1 MSWVKNRE
9 EFKQAVLSATRA
21 ISHNSNLESTS
32 QTSSRPPSLSHISLQ
47 NPPRSSSQ
55 INSWRG
61 EADFQAFW
69 HLYHKE
75 NPSLKMPKIAR
86 DFFAELELS
95 RVEMIGGEAFPGA
108 KTNLSLFLNA
118 EAKKNIDNKI
128 PSINPLASNLWLKK
142 LNGDEL
148 QEDSKNIVNAFLSA
162 APKNID
168 KLGKRLI
175 KAQKSQEDFQL
186 IALELMKDLDLMH
199 EPQTN
204 SDEESLGDESISEEQ
219 QAQDQDQDQE
229 EFEQTSEEQI
239 IEAQTEGIADE
250 ETDLIEEAQAPIDS
264 TSIDEEIDLT
274 RNFNEDLDQT
284 AYEDYQIFTSQF
296 DEIIN
301 AIDLATPEETQ
312 RLRIQ
317 LDQLISPYQ
326 TTIGKLANRLQRL
339 LQAQQNRS
347 WNYNL
352 EEGLLDTA
360 QLHRVITRPG
370 DPLSFKQESE
380 SKFKDTVVSLLID
393 SSGSMRGRSMT
404 LAAICGD
411 IIGSTLERCY
421 VKTELLGFTTKH
433 WKGGD
438 ARKAW
443 VNQGSPSNPGR
454 LNDLRHIIFKS
465 ADDNF
470 RKARKS
476 FGIMLRE
483 GLLKE
488 NVDGEALAW
497 AHQRLSKRNEERKI
511 LIVISDGA
519 PVDDSTLS
527 TNHSNFLDN
536 HLRQIIN
543 MIQTQSNV
551 ELLAIGIGHDVTK
564 YYEKSITINRADEL
578 AEALLDKLT
587 ELFND

>member
-9 EFKQAVLSATRA
+9 EFKQAVLATAKA
-21 ISHNSNLESTS
+21 ISGQSDLNSSS
-32 QTSSRPPSLSHISLQ
+32 QASSRPPSQSEIALHY
-47 NPPRSSSQ
+47 PPRSSSHVD
-55 INSWRG
+55 SWRG
-61 EADFQAFW
+61 ESDFQIFW
-69 HLYHKE
+69 HTHHKE
-75 NPSLKMPKIAR
+75 YPTLKMPKNAR
-86 DFFAELELS
+86 DFFMELELS
-95 RVEMIGGEAFPGA
+95 RVEILGGDAFPGA
-108 KTNLSLFLNA
+108 KKNLNA
-118 EAKKNIDNKI
+118 YLETQAKKGMDNKI
-128 PSINPLASNLWLKK
+128 PAFNPLAANLWLKK
-142 LNGDEL
+142 LNGETL
-148 QEDSKNIVNAFLSA
+148 SKESESTVNAFLASIPVKIDNA
-162 APKNID
+162 GLKLLAVKN
-168 KLGKRLI
+168 
-175 KAQKSQEDFQL
+175 SQQDFQS

-199 EPQTN
+199 EPETQGDN
-204 SDEESLGDESISEEQ
+204 ESQQDEPSPEEEQ
-219 QAQDQDQDQE
+219 NADSQHEDPDQNNDDQV
-229 EFEQTSEEQI
+229 
-239 IEAQTEGIADE
+239 IEAQAEGQEDE
-250 ETDLIEEAQAPIDS
+250 QNDMLEESQVPIDS

-274 RNFNEDLDQT
+274 RNFREDLDST
-284 AYEDYQIFTSQF
+284 AHEDYRIFTTQF
-296 DEIIN
+296 DEIIH
-301 AIDLATPEETQ
+301 AIELATPEEAN
-312 RLRIQ
+312 RLRLQ
-317 LDQLISPYQ
+317 LDQLIAPHQ

-347 WNYNL
+347 WNFNL

-360 QLHRVITRPG
+360 QLHRVITKPG
-370 DPLSFKQESE
+370 DSLSFKQESE
-380 SKFKDTVVSLLID
+380 SKFKDTVVSLLVD

-438 ARKAW
+438 SRKAW

-465 ADDNF
+465 ADDSF

-497 AHQRLSKRNEERKI
+497 AHQRLIKRNEERKI

-527 TNHSNFLDN
+527 TNHSLFLDN
-536 HLRQIIN
+536 HLRQIISS
-543 MIQTQSNV
+543 IETQSNV

-564 YYEKSITINRADEL
+564 YYEKSITINRAEEL
-578 AEALLDKLT
+578 AEALLEKLT
-587 ELFND
+587 DLFND

>member
-9 EFKQAVLSATRA
+9 EFKQAALSTARA
-21 ISHNSNLESTS
+21 VSKNSDLESTS
-32 QTSSRPPSLSHISLQ
+32 QASSRPPSSLQISLQ
-47 NPPRSSSQ
+47 YPPRSSSQ
-55 INSWRG
+55 VDAWRG

-69 HLYHKE
+69 QAFHKE
-75 NPSLKMPKIAR
+75 HASLKMPKIAR
-86 DFFAELELS
+86 DFFTELELC
-95 RVEMIGGEAFPGA
+95 RVEMIGGKKFPGA
-108 KTNLSLFLNA
+108 KINLNA
-118 EAKKNIDNKI
+118 YLNTQAKKGIDNKV
-128 PSINPLASNLWLKK
+128 PPFNPLAANLWLKE
-142 LNGDEL
+142 LNGESL
-148 QEDSKNIVNAFLSA
+148 AEDSKNTVNAFLSSI
-162 APKNID
+162 PININ
-168 KLGKRLI
+168 KVGKELI
-175 KAQKSQEDFQL
+175 EAQNSQEDFQS
-186 IALELMKDLDLMH
+186 IALDLMKDLDLMH
-199 EPQTN
+199 EPATQDDQESFEDQPSQENTQDSESQQPQTEEDVEEQTIE
-204 SDEESLGDESISEEQ
+204 SQAEGTADEESEMLEEV
-219 QAQDQDQDQE
+219 QA
-229 EFEQTSEEQI
+229 S
-239 IEAQTEGIADE
+239 
-250 ETDLIEEAQAPIDS
+250 IDS
-264 TSIDEEIDLT
+264 MSIDEEIDLT
-274 RNFNEDLDQT
+274 RNYNEDLDQT
-284 AYEDYQIFTSQF
+284 NYEDYKIFTSQF
-296 DEIIN
+296 DEVIN
-301 AIDLATPEETQ
+301 AIELATPEESQ
-312 RLRIQ
+312 RLRLQ
-317 LDQLISPYQ
+317 LDQLIAPHQ
-326 TTIGKLANRLQRL
+326 TTTGKLANRLQRL

-433 WKGGD
+433 WKGGES
-438 ARKAW
+438 RKAW

-465 ADDNF
+465 AEDNF

-511 LIVISDGA
+511 LMVISDGA

-536 HLRQIIN
+536 HLRQIIHT
-543 MIQTQSNV
+543 IETQSNV

-564 YYEKSITINRADEL
+564 YYDKSITINRAEEL

>member
-86 DFFAELELS
+86 DFFSELELS

-148 QEDSKNIVNAFLSA
+148 HEDSKNIVNAFLSA

-204 SDEESLGDESISEEQ
+204 SDEESLGDESVSEEQ

-284 AYEDYQIFTSQF
+284 AYDDYQIFTSQF

-443 VNQGSPSNPGR
+443 VNQGSPSYPGR

>member
-9 EFKQAVLSATRA
+9 EFKQAALSTARA
-21 ISHNSNLESTS
+21 VSKNSDLESTS
-32 QTSSRPPSLSHISLQ
+32 QASSRPPSSLQISLQ
-47 NPPRSSSQ
+47 YPPRSSSQ
-55 INSWRG
+55 VDAWRG
-61 EADFQAFW
+61 EVDFQAFW
-69 HLYHKE
+69 QAFHKE
-75 NPSLKMPKIAR
+75 HASLKMPKIAR
-86 DFFAELELS
+86 DFFTELELC
-95 RVEMIGGEAFPGA
+95 RVEMIGGKKFPGA
-108 KTNLSLFLNA
+108 KINLNA
-118 EAKKNIDNKI
+118 YLNTQAKKGIDNKV
-128 PSINPLASNLWLKK
+128 PPFNPLAANLWLKE
-142 LNGDEL
+142 LNGESL
-148 QEDSKNIVNAFLSA
+148 AEDSKNTVNAFLSSI
-162 APKNID
+162 PININKVGK
-168 KLGKRLI
+168 KLI
-175 KAQKSQEDFQL
+175 EAQNSQEDFQS
-186 IALELMKDLDLMH
+186 IALDLMKDLDLMH
-199 EPQTN
+199 EPATQGDQESFEDQPSQENAQDSESQQSQTEEDVEEQTIE
-204 SDEESLGDESISEEQ
+204 SQAEGTADEESEMLEEV
-219 QAQDQDQDQE
+219 QA
-229 EFEQTSEEQI
+229 S
-239 IEAQTEGIADE
+239 
-250 ETDLIEEAQAPIDS
+250 IDS
-264 TSIDEEIDLT
+264 MSIDEEIDLT
-274 RNFNEDLDQT
+274 RNYNEDLDQT
-284 AYEDYQIFTSQF
+284 NYEDYKIFTSQF
-296 DEIIN
+296 DEVIN
-301 AIDLATPEETQ
+301 AIELATPEESQ
-312 RLRIQ
+312 RLRLQ
-317 LDQLISPYQ
+317 LDQLIAPHQ

-433 WKGGD
+433 WKGGES
-438 ARKAW
+438 RKAW

-465 ADDNF
+465 AEDNF

-536 HLRQIIN
+536 HLRQIIHT
-543 MIQTQSNV
+543 IETQSNV

-564 YYEKSITINRADEL
+564 YYDKSITINRAEEL

>member
-9 EFKQAVLSATRA
+9 EFKQAALSTARA
-21 ISHNSNLESTS
+21 VSKNSDLESTS
-32 QTSSRPPSLSHISLQ
+32 QASSRPPSSLQISLQ
-47 NPPRSSSQ
+47 YPPRSSSQ
-55 INSWRG
+55 VDAWRG

-69 HLYHKE
+69 QAFHKE
-75 NPSLKMPKIAR
+75 HASLKMPKIAR
-86 DFFAELELS
+86 DFFTELELC
-95 RVEMIGGEAFPGA
+95 RVEMIGGKKFPGA
-108 KTNLSLFLNA
+108 KINLNA
-118 EAKKNIDNKI
+118 YLNTQAKKGIDNKV
-128 PSINPLASNLWLKK
+128 PPFNPLAANLWLKE
-142 LNGDEL
+142 LNGESL
-148 QEDSKNIVNAFLSA
+148 AEDSKNTVNAFLSSI
-162 APKNID
+162 PISINKV
-168 KLGKRLI
+168 GKELI
-175 KAQKSQEDFQL
+175 EAQNSQEDFQS
-186 IALELMKDLDLMH
+186 IALDLMKDLDLMH
-199 EPQTN
+199 EPATQGDQESFEDQPSQENAQDSESQQPQTEEDVEEQTIE
-204 SDEESLGDESISEEQ
+204 SQAEGTADEESEMLEEV
-219 QAQDQDQDQE
+219 QA
-229 EFEQTSEEQI
+229 S
-239 IEAQTEGIADE
+239 
-250 ETDLIEEAQAPIDS
+250 IDS
-264 TSIDEEIDLT
+264 MSIDEEIDLT
-274 RNFNEDLDQT
+274 RNYNEDLDQT
-284 AYEDYQIFTSQF
+284 NYEDYKIFTSQF
-296 DEIIN
+296 DEVVN
-301 AIDLATPEETQ
+301 AIELATPEESQ
-312 RLRIQ
+312 RLRLQ
-317 LDQLISPYQ
+317 LDQLIAPHQ

-360 QLHRVITRPG
+360 QLHRVISRPG

-433 WKGGD
+433 WKGGES
-438 ARKAW
+438 RKAW

-465 ADDNF
+465 AEDNF

-536 HLRQIIN
+536 HLRQIIHT
-543 MIQTQSNV
+543 IETQSNV

-564 YYEKSITINRADEL
+564 YYDKSITINRAEEL

>member
-9 EFKQAVLSATRA
+9 EFKQAALSTARA
-21 ISHNSNLESTS
+21 VSKNSDLESTS
-32 QTSSRPPSLSHISLQ
+32 QASSRPPSSLQISLQ
-47 NPPRSSSQ
+47 YPPRSSSQ
-55 INSWRG
+55 VDAWRG
-61 EADFQAFW
+61 EGDFQAFW
-69 HLYHKE
+69 QAFHKE
-75 NPSLKMPKIAR
+75 HASLKMPKVAR
-86 DFFAELELS
+86 DFFTELELC
-95 RVEMIGGEAFPGA
+95 RVEMIGGKKFPGA
-108 KTNLSLFLNA
+108 KINLNA
-118 EAKKNIDNKI
+118 YLNTQAKKGIDNKV
-128 PSINPLASNLWLKK
+128 PPFNPLAANLWLKE
-142 LNGDEL
+142 LNGESL
-148 QEDSKNIVNAFLSA
+148 AEDSKNTVNAFLSSI
-162 APKNID
+162 PININ
-168 KLGKRLI
+168 KVGKELI
-175 KAQKSQEDFQL
+175 EAQNSQEDFQS
-186 IALELMKDLDLMH
+186 IALDLMKDLDLMH
-199 EPQTN
+199 EPATQGDQESSEDQPSQENAQDSESQQPQTEEDVEEQTIE
-204 SDEESLGDESISEEQ
+204 SQAEGTADEESEILEEV
-219 QAQDQDQDQE
+219 QA
-229 EFEQTSEEQI
+229 S
-239 IEAQTEGIADE
+239 
-250 ETDLIEEAQAPIDS
+250 IDS
-264 TSIDEEIDLT
+264 MSIDEEIDLT
-274 RNFNEDLDQT
+274 RNYNEDLDQT
-284 AYEDYQIFTSQF
+284 NYEDYKIFTSQF
-296 DEIIN
+296 DEVIN
-301 AIDLATPEETQ
+301 AIELATPEESQ
-312 RLRIQ
+312 RLRLQ
-317 LDQLISPYQ
+317 LDQLIAPHQ

-380 SKFKDTVVSLLID
+380 SKFKDSVVSLLID

-433 WKGGD
+433 WKGGES
-438 ARKAW
+438 RKAW

-465 ADDNF
+465 AEDNF

-536 HLRQIIN
+536 HLRQIIHT
-543 MIQTQSNV
+543 IETQSNV

-564 YYEKSITINRADEL
+564 YYDKSITINRAEEL

>member
-9 EFKQAVLSATRA
+9 EFKQAALSTAKA
-21 ISHNSNLESTS
+21 VSKNSDLESTS
-32 QTSSRPPSLSHISLQ
+32 QASSRPPSSLQISLQ
-47 NPPRSSSQ
+47 YPPRSSSQ
-55 INSWRG
+55 VDAWRG

-69 HLYHKE
+69 QAFHKE
-75 NPSLKMPKIAR
+75 HASLKMPKIAR
-86 DFFAELELS
+86 DFFTELELC
-95 RVEMIGGEAFPGA
+95 RVEMIGGEKFPGA
-108 KTNLSLFLNA
+108 KINLNA
-118 EAKKNIDNKI
+118 YLNTQAKKGIDNKV
-128 PSINPLASNLWLKK
+128 PPFNPLAANLWLKE
-142 LNGDEL
+142 LNGESL
-148 QEDSKNIVNAFLSA
+148 AEDSKNTVNAFLSSI
-162 APKNID
+162 PININ
-168 KLGKRLI
+168 KVGKELI
-175 KAQKSQEDFQL
+175 EAQNSQEDFQS
-186 IALELMKDLDLMH
+186 IALDLMKDLDLMH
-199 EPQTN
+199 EPATQGDQESFEDQPSQENAQDSESQQPQTEEDVEEQTIE
-204 SDEESLGDESISEEQ
+204 SQAEGTADEESEMLEEV
-219 QAQDQDQDQE
+219 QA
-229 EFEQTSEEQI
+229 S
-239 IEAQTEGIADE
+239 
-250 ETDLIEEAQAPIDS
+250 IDS
-264 TSIDEEIDLT
+264 MSIDEEIDLT
-274 RNFNEDLDQT
+274 RNYNEDLDQT
-284 AYEDYQIFTSQF
+284 NYEDYKIFTSQF
-296 DEIIN
+296 DEVVN
-301 AIDLATPEETQ
+301 AIELATPEESQ
-312 RLRIQ
+312 RLRLQ
-317 LDQLISPYQ
+317 LDQLIAPHQ

-433 WKGGD
+433 WKGGES
-438 ARKAW
+438 RKAW
-443 VNQGSPSNPGR
+443 VNQGSPSSPGR

-465 ADDNF
+465 AEDNF

-536 HLRQIIN
+536 HLRQIIHT
-543 MIQTQSNV
+543 IETQSNV

-564 YYEKSITINRADEL
+564 YYDKSITINRAEEL

>member
-9 EFKQAVLSATRA
+9 EFKQAALSTARA
-21 ISHNSNLESTS
+21 VSKNSDLESTS
-32 QTSSRPPSLSHISLQ
+32 QASSRPPSSLQISLQ
-47 NPPRSSSQ
+47 YPPRSSSQ
-55 INSWRG
+55 VDAWRG

-69 HLYHKE
+69 QAFHKE
-75 NPSLKMPKIAR
+75 HASLKMPKIAR
-86 DFFAELELS
+86 DFFTELELC
-95 RVEMIGGEAFPGA
+95 RVEMIGGKKFPGA
-108 KTNLSLFLNA
+108 KINLNA
-118 EAKKNIDNKI
+118 YLNTQAKKGIDNKV
-128 PSINPLASNLWLKK
+128 PPFNPLAANLWLKE
-142 LNGDEL
+142 LNGESL
-148 QEDSKNIVNAFLSA
+148 AEDSKNTVNAFLSSI
-162 APKNID
+162 PININ
-168 KLGKRLI
+168 KVGKELI
-175 KAQKSQEDFQL
+175 EAQNSQEDFQS
-186 IALELMKDLDLMH
+186 IALDLMKDLDLMH
-199 EPQTN
+199 EPATQGDQESFEDQPSQENAQDSESQQSQT
-204 SDEESLGDESISEEQ
+204 EEDVEEQTIESQAEGTADDESEMLEEV
-219 QAQDQDQDQE
+219 QA
-229 EFEQTSEEQI
+229 S
-239 IEAQTEGIADE
+239 
-250 ETDLIEEAQAPIDS
+250 IDS
-264 TSIDEEIDLT
+264 MSIDEEIDLT
-274 RNFNEDLDQT
+274 RNYNEDLDQT
-284 AYEDYQIFTSQF
+284 NYEDYKIFTSQF
-296 DEIIN
+296 DEVVN
-301 AIDLATPEETQ
+301 AIELATPEESQ
-312 RLRIQ
+312 RLRLQ
-317 LDQLISPYQ
+317 LDQLIAPHQ

-433 WKGGD
+433 WKGGES
-438 ARKAW
+438 RKAW

-465 ADDNF
+465 AEDNF

-536 HLRQIIN
+536 HLRQIIHT
-543 MIQTQSNV
+543 IETQSNV

-564 YYEKSITINRADEL
+564 YYDKSITINRAEEL

>member
-9 EFKQAVLSATRA
+9 EFKQAALSTARA
-21 ISHNSNLESTS
+21 VSKNSDLESTS
-32 QTSSRPPSLSHISLQ
+32 QASSRPPSSLQISLQ
-47 NPPRSSSQ
+47 YPPRSSSQ
-55 INSWRG
+55 VDAWRG
-61 EADFQAFW
+61 EVDFQAFW
-69 HLYHKE
+69 QAFHKE
-75 NPSLKMPKIAR
+75 HASLKMPKIAR
-86 DFFAELELS
+86 DFFTELELC
-95 RVEMIGGEAFPGA
+95 RVEMIGGKKFPGA
-108 KTNLSLFLNA
+108 KINLNA
-118 EAKKNIDNKI
+118 YLNTQAKKGIDNKV
-128 PSINPLASNLWLKK
+128 PPFNPLAANLWLKE
-142 LNGDEL
+142 LNGESL
-148 QEDSKNIVNAFLSA
+148 AEDSKNTVNAFLSSI
-162 APKNID
+162 PININ
-168 KLGKRLI
+168 KVGKELI
-175 KAQKSQEDFQL
+175 EAQNSQEDFQS
-186 IALELMKDLDLMH
+186 IALDLMKDLDLMH
-199 EPQTN
+199 EPATQGDQESFEDQPSQENAQDSESQQPQTEEDVEEQTIE
-204 SDEESLGDESISEEQ
+204 SQAEGTADEESEMLEEV
-219 QAQDQDQDQE
+219 QA
-229 EFEQTSEEQI
+229 S
-239 IEAQTEGIADE
+239 
-250 ETDLIEEAQAPIDS
+250 IDS
-264 TSIDEEIDLT
+264 MSIDEEIDLT
-274 RNFNEDLDQT
+274 RNYNEDLDQT
-284 AYEDYQIFTSQF
+284 NCEDYKIFTSQF
-296 DEIIN
+296 DEVIN
-301 AIDLATPEETQ
+301 AIELATPEESQ
-312 RLRIQ
+312 RLRLQ
-317 LDQLISPYQ
+317 LDQLIAPHQ

-433 WKGGD
+433 WKGGES
-438 ARKAW
+438 RKAW

-465 ADDNF
+465 AEDNF

-536 HLRQIIN
+536 HLRQIIHT
-543 MIQTQSNV
+543 IETQSNV

-564 YYEKSITINRADEL
+564 YYDKSITINRAEEL

>member
-9 EFKQAVLSATRA
+9 EFKQAVLSTARA
-21 ISHNSNLESTS
+21 VSKNPGLESAAQS
-32 QTSSRPPSLSHISLQ
+32 SSRPPSLSQISLQ
-47 NPPRSSSQ
+47 YPPRSSSEVDA
-55 INSWRG
+55 WRG
-61 EADFQAFW
+61 EGDFQAFW
-69 HLYHKE
+69 QTYHKE
-75 NPSLKMPKIAR
+75 YSSLKMPKIAR
-86 DFFAELELS
+86 DFFAELELC
-95 RVEMIGGEAFPGA
+95 RVEMVGGRKFPGA
-108 KTNLSLFLNA
+108 KINLNA
-118 EAKKNIDNKI
+118 YLNTLAKKAINNKV
-128 PSINPLASNLWLKK
+128 PAFNPLAANLWLKQ
-142 LNGDEL
+142 LNGEKLDI
-148 QEDSKNIVNAFLSA
+148 DSKNTVNAFLSSI
-162 APKNID
+162 PITID
-168 KLGKRLI
+168 NVGKELI
-175 KAQKSQEDFQL
+175 KAQDSQEDFQSIVL
-186 IALELMKDLDLMH
+186 GLMKDLDLMH
-199 EPQTN
+199 EPETKGE
-204 SDEESLGDESISEEQ
+204 EESRDKDPAPENPQDSNDQQPETEEDTQ
-219 QAQDQDQDQE
+219 
-229 EFEQTSEEQI
+229 EQI
-239 IEAQTEGIADE
+239 IESKAEGDADE
-250 ETDLIEEAQAPIDS
+250 DTDIHEEAQAPIDS
-264 TSIDEEIDLT
+264 ISIDEEIDLT
-274 RNFNEDLDQT
+274 RNFNEDLDQ
-284 AYEDYQIFTSQF
+284 ASYEDYKIFTSQF
-296 DEIIN
+296 DEVIN
-301 AIDLATPEETQ
+301 AIELATPEESQ
-312 RLRIQ
+312 RLRFQ
-317 LDQLISPYQ
+317 LDQLIAPHQ

-393 SSGSMRGRSMT
+393 SSGSMRGRSMS

-438 ARKAW
+438 SRKAW
-443 VNQGSPSNPGR
+443 VNQGSPLNPGR

-488 NVDGEALAW
+488 NLDGEALAW

-543 MIQTQSNV
+543 TIETQSNV

-564 YYEKSITINRADEL
+564 YYSKSITINRAEEL

>member
-32 QTSSRPPSLSHISLQ
+32 QASSRPPSLSHISLQ

>member
-1 MSWVKNRE
+1 MSWIKNRE
-9 EFKQAVLSATRA
+9 EFKQAALSTARA
-21 ISHNSNLESTS
+21 VSKIQSLETTS
-32 QTSSRPPSLSHISLQ
+32 QTSSRPPSSSQISLHY
-47 NPPRSSSQ
+47 PPRSSSQ
-55 INSWRG
+55 IDAWRG
-61 EADFQAFW
+61 EGDFQAFW
-69 HLYHKE
+69 HAFHKE
-75 NPSLKMPKIAR
+75 HASLKMPKVAR
-86 DFFAELELS
+86 DFFTELELS
-95 RVEMIGGEAFPGA
+95 RVEMIGCERFPGA
-108 KTNLSLFLNA
+108 KINLNA
-118 EAKKNIDNKI
+118 YLNTQAKKGIDNKV
-128 PSINPLASNLWLKK
+128 PPLNPLAANLWLKQ
-142 LNGDEL
+142 LNGESL
-148 QEDSKNIVNAFLSA
+148 HEDSKNIVNAFLSSI
-162 APKNID
+162 PINID
-168 KLGKRLI
+168 DVGKQLI
-175 KAQKSQEDFQL
+175 KAQNSQEDFQS
-186 IALELMKDLDLMH
+186 IAMGLMKDLDLMH
-199 EPQTN
+199 EQEIKGDQESFEDEPTPENPQD
-204 SDEESLGDESISEEQ
+204 SAEQ
-219 QAQDQDQDQE
+219 QQE
-229 EFEQTSEEQI
+229 TEEDLQEQTIDSMAEG
-239 IEAQTEGIADE
+239 EADKETEMLE
-250 ETDLIEEAQAPIDS
+250 ETQAPIDS
-264 TSIDEEIDLT
+264 MSIDEEIDLT
-274 RNFNEDLDQT
+274 RNFNEELDQT
-284 AYEDYQIFTSQF
+284 SYGDYKIFTTQF
-296 DEIIN
+296 DEVIN
-301 AIDLATPEETQ
+301 AIELATPDESQ
-312 RLRIQ
+312 RLRLQ
-317 LDQLISPYQ
+317 LDQLIAPHQ

-438 ARKAW
+438 SRKAW
-443 VNQGSPSNPGR
+443 VNQGSSLNPGR

-465 ADDNF
+465 ADENF

-497 AHQRLSKRNEERKI
+497 AHQRLNKRKEERKI

-527 TNHSNFLDN
+527 TNHSNFLDD

-543 MIQTQSNV
+543 TIQTQSNV

-564 YYEKSITINRADEL
+564 YYDKSITINRAEEL

>member
-9 EFKQAVLSATRA
+9 EFKQAALSTAKA
-21 ISHNSNLESTS
+21 VSKNSDLESTS
-32 QTSSRPPSLSHISLQ
+32 QASSRPPSSLQISLQ
-47 NPPRSSSQ
+47 YPPRSSSQ
-55 INSWRG
+55 VDAWRG

-69 HLYHKE
+69 QAFHKE
-75 NPSLKMPKIAR
+75 HASLKMPKIAR
-86 DFFAELELS
+86 DFFTELELC
-95 RVEMIGGEAFPGA
+95 RVEMIGGEKFPGA
-108 KTNLSLFLNA
+108 KINLNA
-118 EAKKNIDNKI
+118 YLNTQAKKGIDNKV
-128 PSINPLASNLWLKK
+128 PPFNPLAANLWLKE
-142 LNGDEL
+142 LNGESL
-148 QEDSKNIVNAFLSA
+148 AEDSKNTVNAFLSSI
-162 APKNID
+162 PININ
-168 KLGKRLI
+168 KVGKELI
-175 KAQKSQEDFQL
+175 EAQNSQEDFQS
-186 IALELMKDLDLMH
+186 IALDLMKDLDLMH
-199 EPQTN
+199 EPATQGDQESFEDQPSQENAQDSESQQPQTEEDVEEQTIE
-204 SDEESLGDESISEEQ
+204 SQAEGTADEESEMLEEV
-219 QAQDQDQDQE
+219 QA
-229 EFEQTSEEQI
+229 S
-239 IEAQTEGIADE
+239 
-250 ETDLIEEAQAPIDS
+250 IDS
-264 TSIDEEIDLT
+264 MSIDEEIDLT
-274 RNFNEDLDQT
+274 RNYNEDLDQT
-284 AYEDYQIFTSQF
+284 NYEDYKIFTSQF
-296 DEIIN
+296 DEVVN
-301 AIDLATPEETQ
+301 AIELATPEESQ
-312 RLRIQ
+312 RLRLQ
-317 LDQLISPYQ
+317 LDQLIAPHQ

-411 IIGSTLERCY
+411 IIGNTLERCY

-433 WKGGD
+433 WKGGES
-438 ARKAW
+438 RKAW
-443 VNQGSPSNPGR
+443 VNQGSPSSPGR

-465 ADDNF
+465 AEDNF

-536 HLRQIIN
+536 HLRQIIHT
-543 MIQTQSNV
+543 IETQSNV

-564 YYEKSITINRADEL
+564 YYDKSITINRAEEL

>member
-1 MSWVKNRE
+1 MSWIKDRE
-9 EFKQAVLSATRA
+9 EFKQAALSSARA
-21 ISHNSNLESTS
+21 ISKDKELHGTS
-32 QTSSRPPSLSHISLQ
+32 QASSRPPTSSQISL
-47 NPPRSSSQ
+47 NHPPRSSVQVSA
-55 INSWRG
+55 WRG
-61 EADFQAFW
+61 ESDFQTFW
-69 HLYHKE
+69 HSLHKDSSE
-75 NPSLKMPKIAR
+75 IKMPKLAR

-95 RVEMIGGEAFPGA
+95 RVEMLGGSDFPGA
-108 KTNLSLFLNA
+108 RSNIQQYLET
-118 EAKKNIDNKI
+118 EAKKSIDNKI
-128 PSINPLASNLWLKK
+128 PALNPLAVNLWLKK
-142 LNGDEL
+142 VNGESLPENSKEL
-148 QEDSKNIVNAFLSA
+148 VNAFLQA
-162 APKNID
+162 APGNLSDIGN
-168 KLGKRLI
+168 KLI
-175 KAQKSQEDFQL
+175 NAQDSQNKFQA
-186 IALELMKDLDLMH
+186 IALNLLKDLELMH
-199 EPQTN
+199 EAPSQGDEEVN
-204 SDEESLGDESISEEQ
+204 ENQENIQDDQSPMEDSDEESSEDSDTQ
-219 QAQDQDQDQE
+219 SMDSQAE
-229 EFEQTSEEQI
+229 GQI
-239 IEAQTEGIADE
+239 DE
-250 ETDLIEEAQAPIDS
+250 ENEELEEAQVPIDS

-274 RNFNEDLDQT
+274 RNFDEELDQT
-284 AYEDYQIFTSQF
+284 IHEDYQIFSSQF
-296 DEIIN
+296 DEVVN
-301 AIDLATPEETQ
+301 AIELATPEEAL
-312 RLRIQ
+312 RLRQQ
-317 LDQLISPYQ
+317 LDQLIAPHQ

-347 WNYNL
+347 WHYNL
-352 EEGLLDTA
+352 EEGLLDTS
-360 QLHRVITRPG
+360 QLHRIISRPG

-438 ARKAW
+438 SRKAW
-443 VNQGSPSNPGR
+443 VNQGSPPNPGR
-454 LNDLRHIIFKS
+454 LNDLRHIVFKS

-470 RKARKS
+470 RRARKS

-497 AHQRLSKRNEERKI
+497 AHQRLAKRTEERKI

-536 HLRQIIN
+536 HLRQ
-543 MIQTQSNV
+543 MIDSIENQSNV

-564 YYEKSITINRADEL
+564 YYEKSITINRAEEL

-587 ELFND
+587 ELFNN

>member
-1 MSWVKNRE
+1 MV
-9 EFKQAVLSATRA
+9 
-21 ISHNSNLESTS
+21 
-32 QTSSRPPSLSHISLQ
+32 
-47 NPPRSSSQ
+47 
-55 INSWRG
+55 
-61 EADFQAFW
+61 
-69 HLYHKE
+69 
-75 NPSLKMPKIAR
+75 
-86 DFFAELELS
+86 
-95 RVEMIGGEAFPGA
+95 GGDRFPGA
-108 KTNLSLFLNA
+108 KINLNA
-118 EAKKNIDNKI
+118 YLNTQAKKGIDNKV
-128 PSINPLASNLWLKK
+128 PPFNPLAANLWLKQ
-142 LNGDEL
+142 LNGENL
-148 QEDSKNIVNAFLSA
+148 PEDSKKTVTAFLSSI
-162 APKNID
+162 PVNID
-168 KLGKRLI
+168 DIGKQLI
-175 KAQKSQEDFQL
+175 KAQNSQEDFQS
-186 IALELMKDLDLMH
+186 IALDLMKDLDLMH
-199 EPQTN
+199 EPEINDDQ
-204 SDEESLGDESISEEQ
+204 ESLEDESTMEEPQDYDEQ
-219 QAQDQDQDQE
+219 QQE
-229 EFEQTSEEQI
+229 TEEDSQNQTMESKADG
-239 IEAQTEGIADE
+239 EATEDTE
-250 ETDLIEEAQAPIDS
+250 MLEEAQAPIDAM
-264 TSIDEEIDLT
+264 SIDEEIDLT
-274 RNFNEDLDQT
+274 RNFNEDLDHT
-284 AYEDYQIFTSQF
+284 SYEDYKIFTTQF
-296 DEIIN
+296 DEVIN
-301 AIDLATPEETQ
+301 AIELATPEESQ
-312 RLRIQ
+312 RLRLQ
-317 LDQLISPYQ
+317 LDQLISPHQ

-352 EEGLLDTA
+352 EEGLLDTS

-443 VNQGSPSNPGR
+443 VNQGSPLNPGR

-543 MIQTQSNV
+543 TIQMQSNV

-564 YYEKSITINRADEL
+564 YYDKSITINRAEEL

>member
-9 EFKQAVLSATRA
+9 EFKQAALSTARA
-21 ISHNSNLESTS
+21 VSKNSDLESTS
-32 QTSSRPPSLSHISLQ
+32 QASSRPPSSLQISLQ
-47 NPPRSSSQ
+47 YPPRSSSQ
-55 INSWRG
+55 VDAWRG
-61 EADFQAFW
+61 EGDFQAFW
-69 HLYHKE
+69 QAFHKE
-75 NPSLKMPKIAR
+75 HASLKMPKVAR
-86 DFFAELELS
+86 DFFTELELC
-95 RVEMIGGEAFPGA
+95 RVEMIGGKKFPGA
-108 KTNLSLFLNA
+108 KINLNA
-118 EAKKNIDNKI
+118 YLNTQAKKGIDNKV
-128 PSINPLASNLWLKK
+128 PPFNPLAANLWLKE
-142 LNGDEL
+142 LNGESL
-148 QEDSKNIVNAFLSA
+148 AEDSKNTVNAFLSSI
-162 APKNID
+162 PININ
-168 KLGKRLI
+168 KVGKELI
-175 KAQKSQEDFQL
+175 EAQNSQEDFQS
-186 IALELMKDLDLMH
+186 IALDLMKDLDLMH
-199 EPQTN
+199 EPATQGDQESSEDQPSQENAQDSESQQPQTEEDVEEQTIE
-204 SDEESLGDESISEEQ
+204 SQAEGTADEESEILEEV
-219 QAQDQDQDQE
+219 QA
-229 EFEQTSEEQI
+229 S
-239 IEAQTEGIADE
+239 
-250 ETDLIEEAQAPIDS
+250 IDS
-264 TSIDEEIDLT
+264 MSIDEEIDLT
-274 RNFNEDLDQT
+274 RNYNEDLDQT
-284 AYEDYQIFTSQF
+284 NYEDYKIFTSQF
-296 DEIIN
+296 DEVIN
-301 AIDLATPEETQ
+301 AIELATPEESQ
-312 RLRIQ
+312 RLRLQ
-317 LDQLISPYQ
+317 LDQLIAPHQ

-433 WKGGD
+433 WKGCES
-438 ARKAW
+438 RKAW

-465 ADDNF
+465 AEDNF
-470 RKARKS
+470 RKDRKS

-536 HLRQIIN
+536 HLRQIIHT
-543 MIQTQSNV
+543 IETQSNV

-564 YYEKSITINRADEL
+564 YYDKSITINRAEEL

>member
-1 MSWVKNRE
+1 MSWIKDRE
-9 EFKQAVLSATRA
+9 EFKQAALSSARA
-21 ISHNSNLESTS
+21 ISKDKDLTSTTQS
-32 QTSSRPPSLSHISLQ
+32 SSRPPSASQIALSH
-47 NPPRSSSQ
+47 PPRASAQ
-55 INSWRG
+55 INAWRG
-61 EADFQAFW
+61 ELDFQTFW
-69 HLYHKE
+69 RIFHQDIEALQ
-75 NPSLKMPKIAR
+75 MPKLAR
-86 DFFAELELS
+86 DIFTELELS
-95 RVEMIGGEAFPGA
+95 RVEMLGGATFPGA
-108 KTNLSLFLNA
+108 QLNIKQYLET
-118 EAKKNIDNKI
+118 EAKKNIDNKV
-128 PSINPLASNLWLKK
+128 PALNPLAANLWLKQ
-142 LNGDEL
+142 LN
-148 QEDSKNIVNAFLSA
+148 QESLAKNSSDLVLAFLEASPA
-162 APKNID
+162 NLHLI
-168 KLGKRLI
+168 GK
-175 KAQKSQEDFQL
+175 QL
-186 IALELMKDLDLMH
+186 IEAQSSQSQFQEIAVDLLRDLELMH
-199 EPQTN
+199 EAPTQ
-204 SDEESLGDESISEEQ
+204 GDEVPQEHEDTMQEGESNAEEIG
-219 QAQDQDQDQE
+219 E
-229 EFEQTSEEQI
+229 ELPDGAEIQSMESDADGQVNEENG
-239 IEAQTEGIADE
+239 E
-250 ETDLIEEAQAPIDS
+250 LEEAQAPIDS
-264 TSIDEEIDLT
+264 TAIDEEIDLT
-274 RNFNEDLDQT
+274 RNFDAELDQT
-284 AYEDYQIFTSQF
+284 IHEDYQAYTSQF
-296 DEIIN
+296 DEVVQ
-301 AIDLATPEETQ
+301 AIDLATPEETL
-312 RLRIQ
+312 RLRQQ
-317 LDQLISPYQ
+317 LDQLIAPHQ

-347 WNYNL
+347 WQYNL

-360 QLHRVITRPG
+360 QLHRIISRPG
-370 DPLSFKQESE
+370 DPLSFKQESD

-438 ARKAW
+438 SRKAW
-443 VNQGSPSNPGR
+443 VNQGSPPGPGR

-470 RKARKS
+470 RRARKS

-497 AHQRLSKRNEERKI
+497 AHQRLIKRTEERKI

-536 HLRQIIN
+536 HLRQIIHGIEN
-543 MIQTQSNV
+543 QSNV

-564 YYEKSITINRADEL
+564 YYEKSITINRAEEL

>member
-1 MSWVKNRE
+1 
-9 EFKQAVLSATRA
+9 
-21 ISHNSNLESTS
+21 
-32 QTSSRPPSLSHISLQ
+32 
-47 NPPRSSSQ
+47 
-55 INSWRG
+55 
-61 EADFQAFW
+61 
-69 HLYHKE
+69 
-75 NPSLKMPKIAR
+75 MPKIAR
-86 DFFAELELS
+86 DFFTELELS
-95 RVEMIGGEAFPGA
+95 RVEMIGCERFPGA
-108 KTNLSLFLNA
+108 KINLNA
-118 EAKKNIDNKI
+118 YLNTQAKKGIDNKV
-128 PSINPLASNLWLKK
+128 PPLNPLAANLWLKQ
-142 LNGDEL
+142 LNGESL
-148 QEDSKNIVNAFLSA
+148 HEDSKNIVNAFLSSI
-162 APKNID
+162 PINID
-168 KLGKRLI
+168 DVGKQLI
-175 KAQKSQEDFQL
+175 KAQNSQEDFQS
-186 IALELMKDLDLMH
+186 IAMGLMKDLDLMH
-199 EPQTN
+199 EQEIKGDQESFEDEPTPENPQD
-204 SDEESLGDESISEEQ
+204 SGEQ
-219 QAQDQDQDQE
+219 QQE
-229 EFEQTSEEQI
+229 TEEDLQEQTIDSMAEG
-239 IEAQTEGIADE
+239 EADKETEMLE
-250 ETDLIEEAQAPIDS
+250 ETQAPIDS
-264 TSIDEEIDLT
+264 MSIDEEIDLT
-274 RNFNEDLDQT
+274 RNFNEELDQT
-284 AYEDYQIFTSQF
+284 SYEDYKIFTTQF
-296 DEIIN
+296 DEVIN
-301 AIDLATPEETQ
+301 AIELATPEESQ
-312 RLRIQ
+312 RLRLQ
-317 LDQLISPYQ
+317 LDQLIAPHQ

-438 ARKAW
+438 SRKAW
-443 VNQGSPSNPGR
+443 VNQGSSLNPGR

-465 ADDNF
+465 ADENF

-497 AHQRLSKRNEERKI
+497 AHQRLNKRKEERKI

-543 MIQTQSNV
+543 TIQTQSNV

-564 YYEKSITINRADEL
+564 YYDKSITINRAEEL

>member
-9 EFKQAVLSATRA
+9 EFKQAVLSTTRA
-21 ISHNSNLESTS
+21 ISNNSSLESTS
-32 QTSSRPPSLSHISLQ
+32 QASSRPPSLSNISLQ

-55 INSWRG
+55 ISSWRG

-69 HLYHKE
+69 HLHHKE
-75 NPSLKMPKIAR
+75 NPSVKMPKVAR
-86 DFFAELELS
+86 DFFTELELS
-95 RVEMIGGEAFPGA
+95 RVEIIGGETFPGA
-108 KTNLSLFLNA
+108 KSNLSLFLNA

-148 QEDSKNIVNAFLSA
+148 HEESKNLVSAFQAA
-162 APKNID
+162 APKNINEF
-168 KLGKRLI
+168 GKRLI
-175 KAQKSQEDFQL
+175 KARKSQENFQS
-186 IALELMKDLDLMH
+186 IALELMKNLDLMH
-199 EPQTN
+199 EPKTHT
-204 SDEESLGDESISEEQ
+204 DEESLGDEAIPEEQ
-219 QAQDQDQDQE
+219 QAQNEDHE
-229 EFEQTSEEQI
+229 KYEQTSEEQI
-239 IEAQTEGIADE
+239 IEAQAEGQIDE
-250 ETDLIEEAQAPIDS
+250 DTALLEEAQAPIDS

-274 RNFNEDLDQT
+274 RNFNEDIDQT
-284 AYEDYQIFTSQF
+284 AYENYKIFTSQF

-301 AIDLATPEETQ
+301 AIDLATPEEAQ

-370 DPLSFKQESE
+370 DSLSFKQESE

-470 RKARKS
+470 RKARKC

-564 YYEKSITINRADEL
+564 YYEKSITINRAEEL

-587 ELFND
+587 ELFNN

>member
-1 MSWVKNRE
+1 MV
-9 EFKQAVLSATRA
+9 
-21 ISHNSNLESTS
+21 
-32 QTSSRPPSLSHISLQ
+32 
-47 NPPRSSSQ
+47 
-55 INSWRG
+55 
-61 EADFQAFW
+61 
-69 HLYHKE
+69 
-75 NPSLKMPKIAR
+75 
-86 DFFAELELS
+86 
-95 RVEMIGGEAFPGA
+95 GGDKFPGA
-108 KTNLSLFLNA
+108 KINLNA
-118 EAKKNIDNKI
+118 YLNTQAKKAIDNKV
-128 PSINPLASNLWLKK
+128 PSLNPLAANLWLKQ
-142 LNGDEL
+142 LNGESL
-148 QEDSKNIVNAFLSA
+148 QEDSKNTVNAFLSSI
-162 APKNID
+162 PISID
-168 KLGKRLI
+168 HIGKRLI
-175 KAQKSQEDFQL
+175 EAQNSQEDFQS
-186 IALELMKDLDLMH
+186 IAIDLMRDLDLMH
-199 EPQTN
+199 EPETK
-204 SDEESLGDESISEEQ
+204 GDQESIEEEPMPEDPQDSGEHQQESEE
-219 QAQDQDQDQE
+219 DLQE
-229 EFEQTSEEQI
+229 HSMESK
-239 IEAQTEGIADE
+239 AEGDAGE
-250 ETDLIEEAQAPIDS
+250 ETELLEEAQAPIDS
-264 TSIDEEIDLT
+264 MSIDEEIDLA
-274 RNFNEDLDQT
+274 RNFNEDVDHT
-284 AYEDYQIFTSQF
+284 SYEDYKIFTTQF
-296 DEIIN
+296 DEVIN
-301 AIDLATPEETQ
+301 AIELATPEESQ
-312 RLRIQ
+312 RLRMQ
-317 LDQLISPYQ
+317 LDQLIAPHQ

-380 SKFKDTVVSLLID
+380 SKFKDTIVSLLID

-438 ARKAW
+438 SRKSW
-443 VNQGSPSNPGR
+443 VNQGSPANPGR

-465 ADDNF
+465 ADENF

-536 HLRQIIN
+536 HLRQIISS
-543 MIQTQSNV
+543 IETQGNV

-564 YYEKSITINRADEL
+564 YYDKSITINRAEEL

>member
-1 MSWVKNRE
+1 MSWIKDRE
-9 EFKQAVLSATRA
+9 EFKQAALSSARA
-21 ISHNSNLESTS
+21 ISKDKDLTSTTQS
-32 QTSSRPPSLSHISLQ
+32 SSRPPSASQIALSH
-47 NPPRSSSQ
+47 PPRASAQ
-55 INSWRG
+55 INAWRG
-61 EADFQAFW
+61 ELDFQTFW
-69 HLYHKE
+69 RIFHQDIEALQ
-75 NPSLKMPKIAR
+75 MPKLAR
-86 DFFAELELS
+86 DIFTELELS
-95 RVEMIGGEAFPGA
+95 RVEMLGGATFPGA
-108 KTNLSLFLNA
+108 QLNIKQYLET
-118 EAKKNIDNKI
+118 EAKKNIDNKV
-128 PSINPLASNLWLKK
+128 PALNPLAANLWLKQ
-142 LNGDEL
+142 LN
-148 QEDSKNIVNAFLSA
+148 QESLAKNSSDLVLAFLEASPA
-162 APKNID
+162 NLHLI
-168 KLGKRLI
+168 GK
-175 KAQKSQEDFQL
+175 QL
-186 IALELMKDLDLMH
+186 IEAQSSQSQFQEIAVDLLRDLELMH
-199 EPQTN
+199 EAPTQGDEVPQEHEDTMQEGESN
-204 SDEESLGDESISEEQ
+204 AEEIGEELPDGAEIQSMESDADGQVDEENGEL
-219 QAQDQDQDQE
+219 
-229 EFEQTSEEQI
+229 
-239 IEAQTEGIADE
+239 
-250 ETDLIEEAQAPIDS
+250 EEAQAPIDS
-264 TSIDEEIDLT
+264 TAIDEEIDLT
-274 RNFNEDLDQT
+274 RNFDAELDQT
-284 AYEDYQIFTSQF
+284 IHEDYQAYTSQF
-296 DEIIN
+296 DEVVQ
-301 AIDLATPEETQ
+301 AIDLATPEETL
-312 RLRIQ
+312 RLRQQ
-317 LDQLISPYQ
+317 LDQLIAPHQ

-347 WNYNL
+347 WQYNL

-360 QLHRVITRPG
+360 QLHRIISRPG
-370 DPLSFKQESE
+370 DPLSFKQESD

-438 ARKAW
+438 SRKAW
-443 VNQGSPSNPGR
+443 VNQGSPPGPGR

-470 RKARKS
+470 RRARKS

-497 AHQRLSKRNEERKI
+497 AHQRLIKRTEERKI

-536 HLRQIIN
+536 HLRQIIHGIEN
-543 MIQTQSNV
+543 QSNV

-564 YYEKSITINRADEL
+564 YYEKSITINRAEEL

>member
-1 MSWVKNRE
+1 MSWIKNRE
-9 EFKQAVLSATRA
+9 EFKQAALSTARA
-21 ISHNSNLESTS
+21 VSKIQSLETTS
-32 QTSSRPPSLSHISLQ
+32 QTSSRPPSSSQISLHY
-47 NPPRSSSQ
+47 PPRSSSQ
-55 INSWRG
+55 IDAWRG
-61 EADFQAFW
+61 EGDFQAFW
-69 HLYHKE
+69 HAFHKE
-75 NPSLKMPKIAR
+75 HASLKMPKVAR
-86 DFFAELELS
+86 DFFTELELS
-95 RVEMIGGEAFPGA
+95 RVEMIGCERFPGA
-108 KTNLSLFLNA
+108 KINLNA
-118 EAKKNIDNKI
+118 YLNTQAKKGIDNKV
-128 PSINPLASNLWLKK
+128 PPLNPLAANLWLKQ
-142 LNGDEL
+142 LNGESL
-148 QEDSKNIVNAFLSA
+148 HEDSKNIVNAFLSSI
-162 APKNID
+162 PINID
-168 KLGKRLI
+168 DVGKQLI
-175 KAQKSQEDFQL
+175 KAQNSQEDFQS
-186 IALELMKDLDLMH
+186 IAMGLMKDLDLMH
-199 EPQTN
+199 EQEIKGDQESFEDEPTPENPQD
-204 SDEESLGDESISEEQ
+204 SGEQ
-219 QAQDQDQDQE
+219 QQE
-229 EFEQTSEEQI
+229 TEEDLQEQTIDSMAEG
-239 IEAQTEGIADE
+239 EADKETEMLE
-250 ETDLIEEAQAPIDS
+250 ETQAPIDS
-264 TSIDEEIDLT
+264 MSIDEEIDLT
-274 RNFNEDLDQT
+274 RNFNEELDQT
-284 AYEDYQIFTSQF
+284 SYGDYKIFTTQF
-296 DEIIN
+296 DEVIN
-301 AIDLATPEETQ
+301 AIELATPDESQ
-312 RLRIQ
+312 RLRLQ
-317 LDQLISPYQ
+317 LDQLIAPHQ

-438 ARKAW
+438 SRKAW
-443 VNQGSPSNPGR
+443 VNQGSSLNPGR

-465 ADDNF
+465 ADENF

-497 AHQRLSKRNEERKI
+497 AHQRLNKRKEERKI

-527 TNHSNFLDN
+527 TNHSNFLDD

-543 MIQTQSNV
+543 TIQTQSNV

-564 YYEKSITINRADEL
+564 YYDKSITINRAEEL

>member
-9 EFKQAVLSATRA
+9 EFKQAVLSTTRA
-21 ISHNSNLESTS
+21 ISNNSSLESTS
-32 QTSSRPPSLSHISLQ
+32 QASSRPPSLSNISLQ

-55 INSWRG
+55 ISSWRG

-69 HLYHKE
+69 HLHHKE
-75 NPSLKMPKIAR
+75 NPSVKMPKVAR

-95 RVEMIGGEAFPGA
+95 RVEIIGGETFPGA
-108 KTNLSLFLNA
+108 KSNLSLFLNA

-148 QEDSKNIVNAFLSA
+148 HEESKNLVSAFQAA
-162 APKNID
+162 APKNINEF
-168 KLGKRLI
+168 GKRLI
-175 KAQKSQEDFQL
+175 KARKSQENFQS
-186 IALELMKDLDLMH
+186 IALELMKNLDLMH
-199 EPQTN
+199 EPKTHT
-204 SDEESLGDESISEEQ
+204 DEESLGDEAIPEEQ
-219 QAQDQDQDQE
+219 QAQNEDHE
-229 EFEQTSEEQI
+229 KYEQTSEEQI
-239 IEAQTEGIADE
+239 IEAQGEGQEDEDIA
-250 ETDLIEEAQAPIDS
+250 LLEEAQAPIDS

-274 RNFNEDLDQT
+274 RNFNEDIDQT
-284 AYEDYQIFTSQF
+284 AYENYKIFTSQF

-301 AIDLATPEETQ
+301 AIDLATPEEAQ

-370 DPLSFKQESE
+370 DSLSFKQESE

-470 RKARKS
+470 RKARKC

-564 YYEKSITINRADEL
+564 YYEKSISINRAEEL

-587 ELFND
+587 ELFNN

>member
-1 MSWVKNRE
+1 MSWVKDRE
-9 EFKQAVLSATRA
+9 EFKQAALSSARA
-21 ISHNSNLESTS
+21 ISKDKELHGTS
-32 QTSSRPPSLSHISLQ
+32 QASSRPPTSSQISL
-47 NPPRSSSQ
+47 NHPPRSSVQVSA
-55 INSWRG
+55 WRG
-61 EADFQAFW
+61 ESDFQTFW
-69 HLYHKE
+69 HSLHKDTGE
-75 NPSLKMPKIAR
+75 IKMPKLAR

-95 RVEMIGGEAFPGA
+95 RVEMLGGSDFPGA
-108 KTNLSLFLNA
+108 RSNIQQYLET
-118 EAKKNIDNKI
+118 EAKKSIDNKI
-128 PSINPLASNLWLKK
+128 PALNPLAVNLWLKK
-142 LNGDEL
+142 VNGESLPENSKEL
-148 QEDSKNIVNAFLSA
+148 VNAFLRA
-162 APKNID
+162 APRNLSDI
-168 KLGKRLI
+168 GNQLI
-175 KAQKSQEDFQL
+175 KAQDSQNKFQA
-186 IALELMKDLDLMH
+186 IALNLLKDLELMH
-199 EPQTN
+199 EAPSQGGEEVN
-204 SDEESLGDESISEEQ
+204 ENQENIQDDQSPMEDSDEESSEDSDTQ
-219 QAQDQDQDQE
+219 SMDSQAE
-229 EFEQTSEEQI
+229 GQI
-239 IEAQTEGIADE
+239 DE
-250 ETDLIEEAQAPIDS
+250 ENGELEEAQVPIDS

-274 RNFNEDLDQT
+274 RNFDEELDQT
-284 AYEDYQIFTSQF
+284 IHEDYQIFSSQF
-296 DEIIN
+296 DEVVN
-301 AIDLATPEETQ
+301 AIELATPEEAL
-312 RLRIQ
+312 RLRQQ
-317 LDQLISPYQ
+317 LDQLIAPHQ

-347 WNYNL
+347 WHYNL
-352 EEGLLDTA
+352 EEGLLDTS
-360 QLHRVITRPG
+360 QLHRIISRPG

-438 ARKAW
+438 SRKAW
-443 VNQGSPSNPGR
+443 VNQGSPPNPGR
-454 LNDLRHIIFKS
+454 LNDLRHIVFKS

-470 RKARKS
+470 RRARKS

-497 AHQRLSKRNEERKI
+497 AHQRLAKRTEERKI

-536 HLRQIIN
+536 HLRQ
-543 MIQTQSNV
+543 MIDSIENQSNV

-564 YYEKSITINRADEL
+564 YYEKSITINRAEEL
-578 AEALLDKLT
+578 AEALLEKLT
-587 ELFND
+587 ELFNN

>member
-9 EFKQAVLSATRA
+9 EFKQAALSTARA
-21 ISHNSNLESTS
+21 VSKNSDLESTS
-32 QTSSRPPSLSHISLQ
+32 QASSRPPSSLQISLQ
-47 NPPRSSSQ
+47 YPPRSSSQ
-55 INSWRG
+55 VDAWRG

-69 HLYHKE
+69 QAFHKE
-75 NPSLKMPKIAR
+75 HASLKMPKIAR
-86 DFFAELELS
+86 DFFTELELC
-95 RVEMIGGEAFPGA
+95 RVEMIGGKKFPGA
-108 KTNLSLFLNA
+108 KINLNA
-118 EAKKNIDNKI
+118 YLNTQAKKGIDNKV
-128 PSINPLASNLWLKK
+128 PPFNPLAANLWLKE
-142 LNGDEL
+142 LNGESL
-148 QEDSKNIVNAFLSA
+148 AEDSKNTVNAFLSSI
-162 APKNID
+162 PININKVGK
-168 KLGKRLI
+168 KLI
-175 KAQKSQEDFQL
+175 EAQNSQEDFQS
-186 IALELMKDLDLMH
+186 IALDLMKDLDLMH
-199 EPQTN
+199 EPATQGDQESFEDQPSQENAQDSESQQSQTEEDVEEQTIE
-204 SDEESLGDESISEEQ
+204 SQAEGTADEESEMLEEV
-219 QAQDQDQDQE
+219 QA
-229 EFEQTSEEQI
+229 S
-239 IEAQTEGIADE
+239 
-250 ETDLIEEAQAPIDS
+250 IDS
-264 TSIDEEIDLT
+264 MSIDEEIDLT
-274 RNFNEDLDQT
+274 RNYNEDLDQT
-284 AYEDYQIFTSQF
+284 NCEDYKIFTSQF
-296 DEIIN
+296 DEVIN
-301 AIDLATPEETQ
+301 AIELATPEESQ
-312 RLRIQ
+312 RLRLQ
-317 LDQLISPYQ
+317 LDQLIAPHQ

-433 WKGGD
+433 WKGGES
-438 ARKAW
+438 RKAW

-465 ADDNF
+465 AEDNF

-536 HLRQIIN
+536 HLRQIIHT
-543 MIQTQSNV
+543 IESQSNV

-564 YYEKSITINRADEL
+564 YYDKSITINRAEEL

>member
-148 QEDSKNIVNAFLSA
+148 HEDSKNIVNAFLSA

-443 VNQGSPSNPGR
+443 VNQGSPSYPGR

>member
-1 MSWVKNRE
+1 MSWIKDRE
-9 EFKQAVLSATRA
+9 EFKQAALSSARA
-21 ISHNSNLESTS
+21 ISKDAELNGSS
-32 QTSSRPPSLSHISLQ
+32 QASSRPPTSAQIFLNH
-47 NPPRSSSQ
+47 PPRSSAQ
-55 INSWRG
+55 VGAWRG
-61 EADFQAFW
+61 ESDFQTFW
-69 HLYHKE
+69 HTFHKDKDE
-75 NPSLKMPKIAR
+75 LRMPKLAR

-95 RVEMIGGEAFPGA
+95 RVEMVGGNNFPGA
-108 KTNLSLFLNA
+108 QSNIQKYLET
-118 EAKKNIDNKI
+118 EAKKNIDNKA
-128 PSINPLASNLWLKK
+128 PALNPLAANLWLKK
-142 LNGDEL
+142 INGESL
-148 QEDSKNIVNAFLSA
+148 PQNSSNLVNAFLSA
-162 APKNID
+162 SPMNLSEI
-168 KLGKRLI
+168 GR
-175 KAQKSQEDFQL
+175 QL
-186 IALELMKDLDLMH
+186 IEAKDSQNNFQSLALVLLKDLELMR
-199 EPQTN
+199 EAPSQG
-204 SDEESLGDESISEEQ
+204 GD
-219 QAQDQDQDQE
+219 
-229 EFEQTSEEQI
+229 
-239 IEAQTEGIADE
+239 EAQTNEDSIQEDQSQTESSEEDSQESSETESMDSQAEGQLDE
-250 ETDLIEEAQAPIDS
+250 ENDNLEEVQVPIDA

-274 RNFNEDLDQT
+274 RNYDEELDQT
-284 AYEDYQIFTSQF
+284 IHEDYQIFTSQF
-296 DEIIN
+296 DEVVN
-301 AIDLATPEETQ
+301 AVDLATAEETL
-312 RLRIQ
+312 RLRQQ
-317 LDQLISPYQ
+317 LDQLISPHQ

-347 WNYNL
+347 WQYNL
-352 EEGLLDTA
+352 EEGLLDTS
-360 QLHRVITRPG
+360 QLHRIISRPG

-438 ARKAW
+438 SRKAW
-443 VNQGSPSNPGR
+443 VNQGSPPGPGR

-470 RKARKS
+470 RRARKS

-497 AHQRLSKRNEERKI
+497 AHQRLVKRTEERKI

-536 HLRQIIN
+536 HLRQIIDSIEN
-543 MIQTQSNV
+543 QSNV

-564 YYEKSITINRADEL
+564 YYEKSITINRAEEL

>member
-9 EFKQAVLSATRA
+9 EFKQAALSTARA
-21 ISHNSNLESTS
+21 VSKNQNLESTS
-32 QTSSRPPSLSHISLQ
+32 QASSRPPSSSQLSLHY
-47 NPPRSSSQ
+47 PPRSSSQ
-55 INSWRG
+55 INAWRG
-61 EADFQAFW
+61 EADFQTFW
-69 HLYHKE
+69 HTFHKE
-75 NPSLKMPKIAR
+75 YASIKMPKIAR
-86 DFFAELELS
+86 DFFTELELS
-95 RVEMIGGEAFPGA
+95 RVEMVGGEKFPGA
-108 KTNLSLFLNA
+108 RINLNA
-118 EAKKNIDNKI
+118 YLNTQAKKGIDNKV
-128 PSINPLASNLWLKK
+128 PPLNPLAVNLWLKQ
-142 LNGDEL
+142 LNGETL
-148 QEDSKNIVNAFLSA
+148 AEDSKNTVNAFLSYI
-162 APKNID
+162 PIKID
-168 KLGKRLI
+168 DVGQKLI
-175 KAQKSQEDFQL
+175 EAQNSQEKFQS
-186 IALELMKDLDLMH
+186 IAIGLMKDLDLMH
-199 EPQTN
+199 EPETEGDQ
-204 SDEESLGDESISEEQ
+204 ESLKDEPISEEP
-219 QAQDQDQDQE
+219 QDSGEQE
-229 EFEQTSEEQI
+229 QESEDDTQEQT
-239 IEAQTEGIADE
+239 IESQAEGVADE
-250 ETDLIEEAQAPIDS
+250 DAEMLEETQASIDS
-264 TSIDEEIDLT
+264 MSIDEEIDLT
-274 RNFNEDLDQT
+274 RNFNEDLDLT
-284 AYEDYQIFTSQF
+284 AYEDYKIFTTQF
-296 DEIIN
+296 DEVIN
-301 AIDLATPEETQ
+301 AIELATPEESQ
-312 RLRIQ
+312 RLRMQ
-317 LDQLISPYQ
+317 LDQLISPHQ

-438 ARKAW
+438 SRKAW

-454 LNDLRHIIFKS
+454 LNDLRHIVFKA
-465 ADDNF
+465 ADENF

-497 AHQRLSKRNEERKI
+497 AHQRLIKRNEERKI

-536 HLRQIIN
+536 HLRQIITS
-543 MIQTQSNV
+543 IETQSNV

-564 YYEKSITINRADEL
+564 YYERSITINRAEDL

-587 ELFND
+587 ELFNA

>member
-9 EFKQAVLSATRA
+9 EFKQAALSTARA
-21 ISHNSNLESTS
+21 VAKNPDLESTS
-32 QTSSRPPSLSHISLQ
+32 QASSRPPSSSQISLQ
-47 NPPRSSSQ
+47 YPPRSSSQ
-55 INSWRG
+55 VDAWRG
-61 EADFQAFW
+61 EGDFQAFW
-69 HLYHKE
+69 QTFHKE
-75 NPSLKMPKIAR
+75 YPSIKMPKIAR

-95 RVEMIGGEAFPGA
+95 RVEMIGGDKFPGA
-108 KTNLSLFLNA
+108 KINLNA
-118 EAKKNIDNKI
+118 YLNTLAKKGIDNKVH
-128 PSINPLASNLWLKK
+128 PFNPLAANLWLKQ
-142 LNGDEL
+142 LNGERL
-148 QEDSKNIVNAFLSA
+148 QEDSKSIVNAFLSSI
-162 APKNID
+162 PVNID
-168 KLGKRLI
+168 DVGKRLI
-175 KAQKSQEDFQL
+175 AAQNSQEDFQS
-186 IALELMKDLDLMH
+186 IALSLMKDLDLMH
-199 EPQTN
+199 EPETK
-204 SDEESLGDESISEEQ
+204 G
-219 QAQDQDQDQE
+219 DQE
-229 EFEQTSEEQI
+229 SFEEDPAPENPQDSNDQQPDTEEDIREQT
-239 IEAQTEGIADE
+239 IESKADGEADE
-250 ETDLIEEAQAPIDS
+250 DTEMLEDAQASIDS

-274 RNFNEDLDQT
+274 RNFNENLDQT
-284 AYEDYQIFTSQF
+284 SYEEYKIFTSQF
-296 DEIIN
+296 DEVIN
-301 AIDLATPEETQ
+301 AMELATPEESQ
-312 RLRIQ
+312 RLRLQ
-317 LDQLISPYQ
+317 LDQLIAPHQ

-443 VNQGSPSNPGR
+443 VNEGSPSSPGR

-497 AHQRLSKRNEERKI
+497 AHQRLSKRKEERKI

-536 HLRQIIN
+536 HLRQIIYT
-543 MIQTQSNV
+543 IETQSNV

-564 YYEKSITINRADEL
+564 YYGKSITINRAEEL

>member
-9 EFKQAVLSATRA
+9 DFKQAVLSTTRA
-21 ISHNSNLESTS
+21 ISNNSSLESTS
-32 QTSSRPPSLSHISLQ
+32 QVSSRPPSLSQISLQ

-55 INSWRG
+55 ISSWRG

-69 HLYHKE
+69 HLHHKE
-75 NPSLKMPKIAR
+75 NPPLKMPKIAR

-95 RVEMIGGEAFPGA
+95 RVEMIGGETFPGA
-108 KTNLSLFLNA
+108 KSNLSIFLNA

-148 QEDSKNIVNAFLSA
+148 HEESKNVVSAFQAA
-162 APKNID
+162 APKNIN

-175 KAQKSQEDFQL
+175 KARKSQEEFQS

-204 SDEESLGDESISEEQ
+204 SDEESLGDESTPEEQ
-219 QAQDQDQDQE
+219 HTQNEDQE
-229 EFEQTSEEQI
+229 KYEQTSEEQMV
-239 IEAQTEGIADE
+239 EAQAEGRADE
-250 ETDLIEEAQAPIDS
+250 DAALLEEVQAPIDS

-274 RNFNEDLDQT
+274 RNFNEDIDQT
-284 AYEDYQIFTSQF
+284 VYEDYKIFTSQF

-301 AIDLATPEETQ
+301 AIDLATPEESQ
-312 RLRIQ
+312 RLRTQ

-360 QLHRVITRPG
+360 QLHRVITKPG

-438 ARKAW
+438 ARKNW

-470 RKARKS
+470 RKSRKS

-527 TNHSNFLDN
+527 TNHSNFLEN

-564 YYEKSITINRADEL
+564 YYEKSITINRAEEL